1 MAIRTALTD
10 LLGIR
15 SPVLL
20 APIAFISGGALAA
33 AASRAGGLGFIGGG
47 YGDRA
52 WLDEEARRVD
62 GERVGVGFITWSLAR
77 QPDLLDLALDRAP
90 SAVWLS
96 FGDARPFVERIK
108 ARGARLVLQVQT
120 VAAAREAKALGAD
133 VIVAQGVEAGGHGH
147 TRSTLPLVPA
157 VVDAVA
163 PVPVVAAGGIADG
176 RGLAAALMLGAA
188 GVACGTA
195 FYVAEEALAHPA
207 AKERLAAASGDATQR
222 SAVADVARRIE
233 WPEPWTIRTLESEF
247 TRRWRADLE
256 RLRDN
261 QRELER
267 YAQARDAGDF
277 ETVAVIAGEAA
288 DLVRAVEPAGRIV
301 ERMVGEA
308 EALLRRGSSW
318 LESS

>member
-10 LLGIR
+10 LLGIS

-20 APIAFISGGALAA
+20 APMAFISGGALAA
-33 AASRAGGLGFIGGG
+33 AVSRAGGLGFIGGG

-52 WLDEEARRVD
+52 WLEEEARQVG

-96 FGDARPFVERIK
+96 FGNARPFIERTR
-108 ARGARLVLQVQT
+108 ARAARLFLQVQT

-133 VIVAQGVEAGGHGH
+133 VIVAQGAEAGGHGH

-157 VVDAVA
+157 VVDAVT

-195 FYVAEEALAHPA
+195 FYVAEEALTHPA

-222 SAVADVARRIE
+222 SAVTDVARRIE
-233 WPEPWTIRTLESEF
+233 WPEPWTIRTLENEF
-247 TRRWRADLE
+247 TRRWRANLE

-277 ETVAVIAGEAA
+277 ETAAVIAGEAA
-288 DLVRAVEPAGRIV
+288 DLVRAIEPAGRIV